1 MLNDILF
8 FFSVGFQILLIL
20 FGLFCIGLIIYLGIS
35 IFEDDSYLYR
45 VIVYKKDSSNRKP
58 QPNNIL
64 EYVIYKLIIKKE

>member
-8 FFSVGFQILLIL
+8 FFSVGFQILLIF
-20 FGLFCIGLIIYLGIS
+20 FGLFCIGFIYLGIS